1 MPEENE
7 NSAVQAEAAL
17 LAAALREALGGMTIR
32 LDGEAVGRLVA
43 PVVDRELGLTVRSG
57 RFA

>member
-7 NSAVQAEAAL
+7 NSAAAEEIAL
-17 LAAALREALGGMTIR
+17 LAAALREALGSVSIR
-32 LDGEAVGRLVA
+32 LDGEAVSRLVA
-43 PVVDRELGLTVRSG
+43 PAVDRELGLTLRGG